1 MFVGI
6 DISKEQLDVAVHE
19 RKERW
24 QFGRD
29 EKGLVALVEHLKR
42 FDQPITLVALEA
54 TGGLERDV
62 AVALAV
68 ARIPSAV
75 VNPRQVRD
83 FARATGKLAKTDTID
98 AAVLAHFA
106 AAVQPAV
113 QVLADKEALALE
125 ARVTRRNQVV
135 QMLVAEKNR
144 RATLIVQQ
152 TANPAIVKS
161 IQTHIDW
168 LDEQIKELDD
178 DIDDQIKK
186 SPIWRE
192 KDDLLQ
198 SVPGV
203 GPVTSRT
210 LLSYVP
216 ELGKLDRKEI
226 AALIGLAPFN
236 QDSGQASGRRAIWGG
251 RAKVRNVLFMAAIA
265 AVRCNPVLRTFY
277 ARLKA
282 AGKPSRVAITATM
295 RKLLTALNAIVR
307 DRVPWAPPPAL
318 TS

>member
-6 DISKEQLDVAVHE
+6 DISKQQLDVAVHE
-19 RKERW
+19 RNERW

-29 EKGLVALVEHLKR
+29 EKGLVALVEHLKGL
-42 FDQPITLVALEA
+42 DQPNTLVVLEA

-62 AVALAV
+62 AVALAL
-68 ARIPSAV
+68 AKIPSAV

-83 FARATGKLAKTDTID
+83 FARATGKLAKTDSID

-106 AAVQPAV
+106 ATVRPAV
-113 QVLADKEALALE
+113 QLVADKVALALE
-125 ARVTRRNQVV
+125 ASMTRRSQLV

-144 RATLIVQQ
+144 RAALIVQQ
-152 TANPAIVKS
+152 TGSSAMVKS

-168 LDEQIKELDD
+168 LDKQIRELDD

-216 ELGKLDRKEI
+216 ELGALDRKEI
-226 AALIGLAPFN
+226 AALVGLAPFN

-251 RAKVRNVLFMAAIA
+251 RAKVRNVLYMAVVA
-265 AVRCNPVLRTFY
+265 ALRCNPVLRAFH

-282 AGKPSRVAITATM
+282 AGKPSKVAITATM

-307 DRVPWAPPPAL
+307 DRAPWAPPAL
-318 TS
+318 NA